1 MSMMD
6 ETVKKRTLRSAD
18 LKESAISREQ
28 WNRYISARDRGH
40 KDYVQRAELYDR
52 YYLGNQWDED
62 TVAQLDDEG
71 RPHLTI
77 NLTMS
82 MINAFKEQHR
92 QRRVDIIFK
101 PTHKGSVQTAGA
113 LTKLFKILYNY
124 NQYQWV
130 EGQVLS
136 DGMIQ
141 DRGYFDCRMNFE
153 ENINGE
159 LNITSL
165 DPMEVLLPPEAK
177 EYDPKTWPEVITTR
191 WVSLDDIEQ
200 TYGKKKADR
209 LQFIVDAG
217 GHYTIDSVD
226 FEGER
231 APTFGTD
238 EYGIEYTRDV
248 GSEEP
253 RTIRAVRLIE
263 RQHRKL
269 QRVDLLVD
277 PTTGDSKPAPQGWNE
292 RQLKKFA
299 KKFGLDVMSRVQS
312 RIRWTVTCDHVV
324 LHDDWSPYDD
334 FTVVPYFPYFRRGK
348 PIGMVSQLIS
358 LQDQLNK
365 SESQLLHIVNSTA
378 NGGWTVESESLVNM
392 TPDELETKGSTTG
405 LVVEYRRGTTPPQKI
420 QPNQIPTGVDRVA
433 GRAVANM
440 RQISGVNEA
449 VAGTESAQVSGVSLE
464 KKSIAGKEI
473 MQVPLD
479 TLEQTRHIL
488 AGVAL
493 RMVQRFYTDERIY
506 FITQDDPEEEDEEF
520 AINQQ
525 QPDGTIV
532 NDITLGKYETTVST
546 APARDTMDDIQYA
559 EALNLRKVGVMI
571 PDDAII
577 MRSNLQDKYKL
588 AKRVRIMQGID
599 QTPEQA
605 EAMAIQNEIAM
616 MEAQKQ
622 LQLLDAKIA
631 DLMAKAEYTMAKAQS
646 EGAKPSIEMQRLMDE
661 REMRQRE
668 IDLRDRLAKLSAGAK
683 DRAVETSSAAKL
695 ALTAMQVSAKAADT
709 ASKPLKES
717 K

>member
-1 MSMMD
+1 MSVMD
-6 ETVKKRTLRSAD
+6 ETAKKRTLRSSD
-18 LKESAISREQ
+18 LKEAAVAREQ
-28 WNRYISARDRGH
+28 WNRYITARDRGH
-40 KDYVQRAELYDR
+40 KDYVRRAELFDR

-62 TVAQLDDEG
+62 TTAELDAEG

-77 NLTMS
+77 NLTMAT
-82 MINAFKEQHR
+82 INAFKEQHR
-92 QRRVDIIFK
+92 QRRVDIVFK
-101 PTHKGSVQTAGA
+101 PTHKGSVDTAAA
-113 LTKLFKILYNY
+113 LTKLFKIEYNR
-124 NQYQWV
+124 NFYQWV

-141 DRGYFDCRMNFE
+141 ERGFFDCRMDFE

-159 LNITSL
+159 LKITSL
-165 DPMEVLLPPEAK
+165 DPMEVILPPEAK

-200 TYGKKKADR
+200 TYGKRKADK

-238 EYGIEYTRDV
+238 EYGVEYARDI

-292 RQLKKFA
+292 RQTRKFA
-299 KKFGLDVMSRVQS
+299 KKFGLEVISRVQS
-312 RIRWTVTCDHVV
+312 RIRWTVTCDHIV

-348 PIGMVSQLIS
+348 PTGMVTQLVS

-378 NGGWTVESESLVNM
+378 NGGWLIESESLVNM
-392 TPDELETKGSTTG
+392 TPDELETNGSKTG
-405 LVVEYRRGTTPPQKI
+405 LVVEYRRGTTAPAKI
-420 QPNQIPTGVDRVA
+420 QPNQIPTGVDRIA
-433 GRAVANM
+433 GRAVVNM

-464 KKSIAGKEI
+464 KKSTAGKEI

-479 TLEQTRHIL
+479 TLEQTRYIL

-493 RMVQRFYTDERIY
+493 RMIQRFYTDERIY
-506 FITQDDPEEEDEEF
+506 FVTQDDPEEEDEEL
-520 AINQQ
+520 AINQEQ
-525 QPDGTIV
+525 ADGTIA
-532 NDITLGKYETTVST
+532 NDITLGKYEVTVST

-588 AKRVRIMQGID
+588 AKRIRLMQGID

-616 MEAQKQ
+616 LEAQKQ
-622 LQLLDAKIA
+622 LQLLDADIA
-631 DLMAKAEYTMAKAQS
+631 LKMAQAELAAAKAGVEVI
-646 EGAKPSIEMQRLMDE
+646 KPDMELQRLMNE
-661 REMRQRE
+661 REMRQKE
-668 IDLRDRLAKLSAGAK
+668 IDLRDRLAKLSAASK
-683 DRAVETSSAAKL
+683 DRSVETSSAAKL
-695 ALTAMQVSAKAADT
+695 ALTAMQVSAKAAES
-709 ASKPLKES
+709 ANKPPKES